1 MVGENKGKSDGANV
15 APGLLAENGRTVKKL
30 KGHLVEDKDGD
41 TNLDGSSDV
50 VSRTY
55 KRRKRTKVVEDGL
68 VVWHSAGQSTNK
80 VYYNQ
85 KCSSPSKVL
94 QSIKSS
100 RLILVAYKQSRTS
113 DVFSLS

>member
-55 KRRKRTKVVEDGL
+55 KRRKRTEVVEDGL
-68 VVWHSAGQSTNK
+68 VVGHSAGQKFALLYMRGAHVKLLEKGNGGGGSCVT
-80 VYYNQ
+80 
-85 KCSSPSKVL
+85 P
-94 QSIKSS
+94 
-100 RLILVAYKQSRTS
+100 
-113 DVFSLS
+113 